1 MKKPSNEEEEKQLP
15 TRKSLPLKDSANKS
29 KKTLTKKMDSRP
41 GLQINTS
48 RSRGELP
55 LLKYLIEKNSWKE
68 VFGDKGDIL
77 WSGLVVPDESLYM
90 ATEIFLNRIP
100 GMCDLAQKKGTGY
113 FLNKF
118 REYFPEE
125 YDFYPTTFLYPEE
138 ENNFTKYFKKKN
150 GNMCFIAKPTS
161 GGQGDGIKI
170 INKLT
175 DLAPSKFST
184 SQEMVIQEY
193 IDNPLIIDKKKF
205 DLRLFVLIESVQ
217 PFRAFLC
224 DEGLARFATEDYQP
238 ISKDNLRNLYMHLTN
253 YSLNKMSPKFV
264 YSEEITEIHQG
275 SKRTLTSL
283 WKSLAKEGISKNTIM
298 ESIEKLIVKFLT
310 SLKPFLL
317 FAYKTAFGGKNIGK
331 CFHVIGVDILIDSNL
346 KPWLLEI
353 NNYPSLDIRHEEE
366 HFEKGVTNNK
376 KNSIIISPID
386 KFVKEKVVEDSILL
400 VLMNPEEKEELS
412 VGSVFNSMK
421 FIYNSEEEEESDENI
436 FEDILEIFGKLS
448 GYKFRGS
455 LTSSQF
461 AKLANLTG
469 MTNENFNK
477 TSYNLLFTK
486 VLYGEFDGKS
496 MDFPKFLQ
504 AFEVLASKLIE
515 NYSDDDKFSAV
526 YNLLERV
533 KREISSL

>member
-1 MKKPSNEEEEKQLP
+1 MMQKKSNEEEEKQSPNKKPLELNDSDNKNQ
-15 TRKSLPLKDSANKS
+15 KSIA
-29 KKTLTKKMDSRP
+29 KKIDCKP
-41 GLQINTS
+41 GIQINTS

-77 WSGLVVPDESLYM
+77 WSGLVVPDESYYM

-100 GMCDLAQKKGTGY
+100 GMSDLAQKKGTGY

-118 REYFPEE
+118 REYFPDE
-125 YDFYPTTFLYPEE
+125 YDFYPKTFLYPEE
-138 ENNFTKYFKKKN
+138 EINFAKYFKEKN
-150 GNMCFIAKPTS
+150 GNLCFIAKPTS

-170 INKLT
+170 INNLS
-175 DLAPSKFST
+175 ASKFST
-184 SQEMVIQEY
+184 AQEMVIQEY

-238 ISKDNLRNLYMHLTN
+238 ISKENLRNFYMHLTN

-275 SKRTLTSL
+275 SKRTLASL
-283 WKSLAKEGISKNTIM
+283 WKSLAKEGISKNTVM
-298 ESIEKLIVKFLT
+298 DSIEKLIVKFLT

-317 FAYKTAFGGKNIGK
+317 FAYKTAFSGKNIGK
-331 CFHVIGVDILIDSNL
+331 CFHVIGIDILIDSNL

-386 KFVKEKVVEDSILL
+386 KYVKEKVVEDSILL
-400 VLMNPEEKEELS
+400 VLMNPKEKENLN
-412 VGSVFNSMK
+412 VGSIFNSMK

-436 FEDILEIFGKLS
+436 FEDMLEIFGKLS
-448 GYKFRGS
+448 GFKFRGS
-455 LTSSQF
+455 LTSNQF

-486 VLYGEFDGKS
+486 VLYGEFDTKS
-496 MDFPKFLQ
+496 MNFQKFLQ

-515 NYSDDDKFSAV
+515 NYSDEDKLSAV
-526 YNLLERV
+526 YDLKERV
-533 KREISSL
+533 KREISCL